1 MPSPGSH
8 NYRQLGVL
16 GMGHKVRNPCLGS
29 PGSQM
34 GPPSYKISLYIKAI
48 GILLSNR
55 NVMGLPGKKK
65 H

>member
-16 GMGHKVRNPCLGS
+16 GMGYGVKNPCLGS

-34 GPPSYKISLYIKAI
+34 GPLSYKITWYVKTV
-48 GILLSNR
+48 GILLYNR
-55 NVMGLPGKKK
+55 NVMGLLRKK